1 MKILAA
7 IDGSNAAYHAF
18 RSACRIA
25 HKTASSV
32 VAFYVNKG
40 GEYTPEETG
49 WISLTEKIASELE
62 TLGHEAIQKCYGI
75 GREYGIPVEG
85 IMSSGIPADEI
96 LNYVTAHGIIRLI
109 VMGHSLHGWG
119 TQEFVVESAARAVI
133 ARSRVP
139 VLVTSAEID
148 IRRMLIAVDS
158 SEASKR
164 VAEFGGKL
172 ARSLGAELGVVAFV
186 PDAEAM
192 IGEYRLIAE
201 VPNIE
206 KHIEASE
213 KDQKELLERALETAK
228 KVLDPMEVRVSTI
241 IKIGHADELLS
252 EAPRYDSLVLGL
264 RTDPHHPARINRFAG
279 KLLDTLSLSVF
290 FVQ

>member
-7 IDGSNAAYHAF
+7 VDGSDAAYHAL

-25 HKTASSV
+25 HKTATSV

-62 TLGHEAIQKCYGI
+62 TLGHEAIQKAYRI
-75 GREYGIPVEG
+75 GREYAIPVEG

-96 LNYVTAHGIIRLI
+96 LNYVTAHGIIKLI
-109 VMGHSLHGWG
+109 VMGHSLAGWG
-119 TQEFVVESAARAVI
+119 TQEFVESAARAVI

-139 VLVTSAEID
+139 VFVTSAEID

-172 ARSLGAELGVVAFV
+172 ARTLGAELGVVAFV

-228 KVLDPMEVRVSTI
+228 KILDPMEVRVSSV
-241 IKIGHADELLS
+241 IKVSHANELLS
-252 EAPRYDSLVLGL
+252 EAPRYDTLVLGH
-264 RTDPHHPARINRFAG
+264 RTDPHHPARINRFAS
-279 KLLDTLSLSVF
+279 KLLDTHSLSVF